1 MNTEKQNKKKRTFEI
16 IIRIEVRFCF
26 TFQLPHPH
34 FEFNT
39 RIPRKRVQFIIGD
52 FNHLVLYCNFSALTP
67 LSNKIKKIPSYLSC
81 IYSGVP
87 SSFAVCCWWVTRS
100 SIGITILLFSVHFLN
115 HIGSILFWFP
125 PLAFKIDRHNF
136 LNAPHF
142 RICLRRRGLRR

>member
-1 MNTEKQNKKKRTFEI
+1 MFPGIFDDAIIRPLVLFPIQNVRAVRCKWRRRGQYQVKILSPLGLVHPFSCLEKQNKKKRTFEI

-87 SSFAVCCWWVTRS
+87 SSFAVCC
-100 SIGITILLFSVHFLN
+100 
-115 HIGSILFWFP
+115 
-125 PLAFKIDRHNF
+125 
-136 LNAPHF
+136 
-142 RICLRRRGLRR
+142 